1 MNVQQDTVF
10 LLALV
15 CGIATFGTRLLPM
28 LWHSKGGADA
38 LPPRLRL
45 ALSALGPA
53 AISALIVASL
63 WSQVAVPQPWLP
75 ALRILLALSSIVLVR
90 RLVGGSA
97 LPTLAGVLVFGAL
110 QYLAAM

>member
-10 LLALV
+10 WLALV

-45 ALSALGPA
+45 ALSALGYHRPRLPVTCHWP
-53 AISALIVASL
+53 SGLKSL
-63 WSQVAVPQPWLP
+63 
-75 ALRILLALSSIVLVR
+75 
-90 RLVGGSA
+90 
-97 LPTLAGVLVFGAL
+97 
-110 QYLAAM
+110 

>member
-10 LLALV
+10 WLALV

-63 WSQVAVPQPWLP
+63 WSQWQWGQPAWPL
-75 ALRILLALSSIVLVR
+75 LRVVLSLLAIVLVR
-90 RLVGGSA
+90 RIAGGVA
-97 LPTLAGVLVFGAL
+97 LPTLAGI
-110 QYLAAM
+110 LAYGGLSYAMV